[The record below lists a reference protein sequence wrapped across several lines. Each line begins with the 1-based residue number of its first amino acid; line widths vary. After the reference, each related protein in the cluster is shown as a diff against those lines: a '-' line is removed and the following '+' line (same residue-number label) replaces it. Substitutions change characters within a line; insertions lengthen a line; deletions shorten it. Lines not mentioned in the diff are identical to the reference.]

1 MTKIILNMLV
11 KFESRQV
18 VTKLDTTDRKKV
30 AYNTV
35 FASGDMI
42 NNTWIKYLIFR
53 PNAKP
58 ENVNGYAKT
67 TQTEKID
74 TKNEQTSSLFSKIKR
89 VANPHTSRR
98 TVAPHLILQNRTA
111 DNY

>member
-1 MTKIILNMLV
+1 MTKMILNMLV

-18 VTKLDTTDRKKV
+18 VTKLDTKDRKKV

-58 ENVNGYAKT
+58 ENVSGYAKT

-74 TKNEQTSSLFSKIKR
+74 RKNEQTSSLFSKIKR
-89 VANPHTSRR
+89 AANPHTSRHNC
-98 TVAPHLILQNRTA
+98 TTFDFTKPHCG
-111 DNY
+111 